1 LTLCKSIK
9 NGPAGKFSNG
19 EAGHLSAAIKVILYM
34 IGTISQNR
42 QHDLKQGIEEITA
55 IALTKSPEIEWIIKK
70 FQL

>member
-1 LTLCKSIK
+1 
-9 NGPAGKFSNG
+9 
-19 EAGHLSAAIKVILYM
+19 M

-70 FQL
+70 SQF